1 MDNSSIFALALSYA
15 LVFVIADNSKT
26 MYDGEYQL
34 REKNIEVEFKAAK
47 VRCNSLSSDENDS
60 CIAAAESIKN
70 TSIAKLEANAQ
81 MSKMSP
87 ETDIKLNN
95 SSPNL
100 QSMPVIEEP
109 SPAFKKPRLI

>member
-15 LVFVIADNSKT
+15 LVFVIADNPKT

-34 REKNIEVEFKAAK
+34 REKNIDVEFKAAK
-47 VRCNSLSSDENDS
+47 IRCNSLSSDENHS
-60 CIAAAESIKN
+60 CIAVAESIKN
-70 TSIAKLEANAQ
+70 TSRAKLEANAQ
-81 MSKMSP
+81 MRMVSP
-87 ETDIKLNN
+87 KTDIKLND

-100 QSMPVIEEP
+100 QSMPVIKEL